1 MDQIDMKNYNMY
13 NLKVTLLILITNY
26 KLLHM
31 HYIHPYYNTQKGYM
45 MCRIIFLF
53 IVFISFSF
61 SKDYNIGLQYS
72 GVETE
77 FINDK
82 GENRQITIE
91 REVNPKC
98 MDVPI
103 RSETFWK
110 ADYAS
115 TKVPKVCK
123 STFITSVGKVIYP
136 MQLHKDIVTYGEIEV
151 LAFIKKMQ
159 SDDTMLFI
167 DARGEE
173 WYEHRTIPGA
183 INIHYAYMKKPE
195 VFEEEYKES
204 LVKLGIHGKKK
215 PYDFSQAKTI
225 LLFGNGAWCSQT
237 PIMVKSLLALGYP
250 PEKIRWYR
258 GGMHSWLGLSMTS
271 TRK

>member
-1 MDQIDMKNYNMY
+1 MY
-13 NLKVTLLILITNY
+13 KIT
-26 KLLHM
+26 
-31 HYIHPYYNTQKGYM
+31 
-45 MCRIIFLF
+45 FLF
-53 IVFISFSF
+53 IIVLSFSF
-61 SKDYNIGLQYS
+61 SADKNIGLQFS
-72 GVETE
+72 GVETVY
-77 FINDK
+77 INDK
-82 GENRQITIE
+82 GENKQITIE
-91 REVNPKC
+91 REVDSKC

-103 RSETFWK
+103 SSEMFWK

-159 SDDTMLFI
+159 SDNTMLFI

-215 PYDFSQAKTI
+215 PFDFSQAKTI

>member
-1 MDQIDMKNYNMY
+1 MKNYNMY

-91 REVNPKC
+91 REVDSKC

-103 RSETFWK
+103 RSEMFWK

-159 SDDTMLFI
+159 SDNTMLFI

>member
-1 MDQIDMKNYNMY
+1 MKNYNMY

-91 REVNPKC
+91 REVDSKC

-103 RSETFWK
+103 RSEMFWK

>member
-1 MDQIDMKNYNMY
+1 MKNYNMY

>member
-1 MDQIDMKNYNMY
+1 MKNYNMY

-204 LVKLGIHGKKK
+204 LLKLGIHGKKK